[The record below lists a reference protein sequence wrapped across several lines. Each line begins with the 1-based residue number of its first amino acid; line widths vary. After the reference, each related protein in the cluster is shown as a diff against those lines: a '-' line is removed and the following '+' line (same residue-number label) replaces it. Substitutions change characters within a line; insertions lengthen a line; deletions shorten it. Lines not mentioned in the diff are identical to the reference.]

1 MYMHSLEGIVIIQH
15 PAVCFAAADGL
26 PHMGSSGMALQ
37 PSLPST
43 NPSHE
48 RSFRQLSAGIGP
60 GSGASSALAQ
70 ISAAQLLP
78 RGIHSLYA
86 QNPGALL
93 GSGQA
98 AGMALGG
105 GLGGHTHNSLSPGLT
120 NPSGPMA
127 GGASRYLAGLGMNRV
142 LSPSALCH
150 SFQHTQK
157 QIAMV
162 AYIPAMSTELSP
174 VIFNSSQEQPSYCD
188 GTAVHATFLNIDRKL
203 DQVFNCLEPT

>member
-1 MYMHSLEGIVIIQH
+1 M
-15 PAVCFAAADGL
+15 CCAAADGL

-43 NPSHE
+43 NASHE

-105 GLGGHTHNSLSPGLT
+105 GHTHNSLSPGLSNST
-120 NPSGPMA
+120 GPMA
-127 GGASRYLAGLGMNRV
+127 GGAARYLAGLGM
-142 LSPSALCH
+142 SPVWFFPLLFPAVVARS
-150 SFQHTQK
+150 SQK
-157 QIAMV
+157 HIVMV
-162 AYIPAMSTELSP
+162 VYIPAKNTELSP
-174 VIFNSSQEQPSYCD
+174 AVSYVMLYHFSFVI
-188 GTAVHATFLNIDRKL
+188 
-203 DQVFNCLEPT
+203 